1 MAQTR
6 DILGK
11 VFIETADRK
20 RRCHHKSSHSIA
32 AGERCLVIKGALP
45 NEKKN
50 YCHLCAVDILKK
62 ATGRLSEL
70 RSIFGI

>member
-11 VFIETADRK
+11 VSIETADRK
-20 RRCHHKSSHSIA
+20 RRCHHKPSHSIV
-32 AGERCLVIKGALP
+32 AGEQCLVVKGALP
-45 NEKKN
+45 NERKN

-62 ATGRLSEL
+62 ATGRLEEL
-70 RSIFGI
+70 RSAFGV